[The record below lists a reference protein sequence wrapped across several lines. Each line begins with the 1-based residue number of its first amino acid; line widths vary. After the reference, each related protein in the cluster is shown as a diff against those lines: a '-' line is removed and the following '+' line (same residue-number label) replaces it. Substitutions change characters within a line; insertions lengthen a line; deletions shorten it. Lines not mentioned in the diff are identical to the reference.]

1 MLIVCVFYSA
11 LFFFYCFSNNVC
23 KNVLLYDK
31 IFIRNHFGIGRINV
45 MKLNNKRTVLV
56 GLAFMSICAFW
67 QVYDNVIPL
76 ILKNTFN
83 VDDSLIGVV
92 MALDNVLAL
101 FMLPLFGKL
110 SDKTRTKIGR
120 RMPYIVFGSIV
131 AILCIVLLPASE
143 KMHNELLF
151 FIGLGLVLIA
161 MATYRSP
168 AVALMPDVTPKPLRS
183 KGNAIINLMG
193 AVGGMLM
200 LMAMSLFPVTGN
212 SPNYAAVF
220 AILGAVMALCIAVL
234 FWKIKEPACVKQMQ
248 DESAAM
254 GISDDDPSEGGR
266 DANGKMPKPVFKSL
280 VFILLSVFLWFV
292 GYNAVTS
299 AFSRYASVELKGNFA
314 MVLMVCTAAAII
326 AYIPVGFIASKI
338 GRKLTIMIGILMLG
352 ISFTAGIFFY
362 EVSAL
367 LYIFFAFAGFGWA
380 FINVNSYPMVV
391 ELSQGSDVGKYTGY
405 YYTVSMTAQIITPI
419 VSGYLMGHI
428 GYRTLFPYAAFFVF
442 ASFIT
447 MLFVKHGDAKP
458 SAKKGLE
465 ALDVDD

>member
-1 MLIVCVFYSA
+1 
-11 LFFFYCFSNNVC
+11 
-23 KNVLLYDK
+23 
-31 IFIRNHFGIGRINV
+31 